1 MTAFIKNN
9 LAKLPSPWRKSNQKT
24 KMFKVKSLLLVIV
37 MAFLCGCAGNNPS
50 DLHKDSYTFTMYD
63 SLNSVVAKGIMEVD
77 KRDGNNISGTHSFT
91 NVINEF
97 TGYGAMKKGKFTGKI
112 NKEEKMILIDTN
124 PGVADNNVYFNVRVW
139 QDRMEGDWY
148 FTGLRQHM
156 TYNKVVLIK
165 K

>member
-1 MTAFIKNN
+1 MIALIKYI
-9 LAKLPSPWRKSNQKT
+9 LAKLLSPWRKSNQNT
-24 KMFKVKSLLLVIV
+24 IMFKVKSLLFVIV
-37 MAFLCGCAGNNPS
+37 MALLCGCAGNNAS
-50 DLHKDSYTFTMYD
+50 IQKDSYTFTMYD
-63 SLNSVVAKGIMEVD
+63 SLNSVVAKGVMEVD
-77 KRDGNNISGTHSFT
+77 ERRNEKLSGTYSFT
-91 NVINEF
+91 SVITEF

-124 PGVADNNVYFNVRVW
+124 PGVADNNVYFNVRIW